1 MRKPKTVARAIQ
13 RGCSKVQGLPKK
25 AKNYDDLVEIPKALS
40 ETIEKTPFLFYNKTA
55 VDNDASRHPRRI
67 LLFMSETGRQVIN

>member
-13 RGCSKVQGLPKK
+13 RGRSKVQGLPKK

-40 ETIEKTPFLFYNKTA
+40 ETTEKTPFLFYNKTA